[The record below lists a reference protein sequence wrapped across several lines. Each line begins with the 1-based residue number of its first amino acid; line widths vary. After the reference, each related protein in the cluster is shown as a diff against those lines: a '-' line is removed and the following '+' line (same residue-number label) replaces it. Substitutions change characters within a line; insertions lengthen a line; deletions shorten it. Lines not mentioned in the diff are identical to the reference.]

1 MTTMPQSPAV
11 TAFLAFRQ
19 ASRLRRNERSI
30 TSSHVSAGLG
40 ALVRTVMHL
49 AGFLFL
55 TWAGFTLNMT
65 AGLAVAA
72 LSCFVFSALAVPAKS
87 SAEKATNDPMLRR

>member
-1 MTTMPQSPAV
+1 MTTMTQSPAV
-11 TAFLAFRQ
+11 SAFLAFRQ
-19 ASRLRRNERSI
+19 AMRLRRNERSI
-30 TSSHVSAGLG
+30 SSSHTSVGLG

-65 AGLAVAA
+65 AGLTVAA

-87 SAEKATNDPMLRR
+87 NAEKATNDPMLRR